1 MIQTV
6 RLHQLLALI
15 LLCSAACGEPAKPD
29 AKKTEATKVDP
40 KIEAKAAPETKAA
53 DPKAP
58 VAAPVAP
65 AVPVDPATFE
75 PVDLASVAVL
85 AKYTVKAPPGAKVTP
100 DAPGFGADAPA
111 GAVIEKDGF
120 KLHLWSSTIGE
131 ERTVMPMRAQ
141 QDNSKYAETKN
152 EGEKGLLEY
161 TFEKDGK
168 TTHGYIQSKFSTLK
182 GSILCGNQEGVADAA
197 ALEPY
202 RKACETL
209 AEKK

>member
-6 RLHQLLALI
+6 RTHQLLVLA
-15 LLCSAACGEPAKPD
+15 LLCSAACGGEPAKSD
-29 AKKTEATKVDP
+29 AKKTEVTKAD
-40 KIEAKAAPETKAA
+40 AKAAPDA
-53 DPKAP
+53 KAP
-58 VAAPVAP
+58 EVKAPEAKAPEAAPA
-65 AVPVDPATFE
+65 APVDPATFE

-85 AKYTVKAPPGAKVTP
+85 AKYTVKAPPGAKVTA
-100 DAPGFGADAPA
+100 DAPGFGADAPG

-141 QDNSKYAETKN
+141 QDSSKYAETKN

-168 TTHGYIQSKFSTLK
+168 TTHGYIQAKFSTLK
-182 GSILCGNQEGVADAA
+182 GSILCGNQDGVADPA

>member
-6 RLHQLLALI
+6 RPHQLLVLA

-29 AKKTEATKVDP
+29 AKKTEVTKADAKV
-40 KIEAKAAPETKAA
+40 EAKAAPEV
-53 DPKAP
+53 KAP
-58 VAAPVAP
+58 EVKAPEAAPA
-65 AVPVDPATFE
+65 APVDPATFE

-85 AKYTVKAPPGAKVTP
+85 AKYTVKGPPGAKVTP
-100 DAPGFGADAPA
+100 DAPGFGDDAPG

-120 KLHLWSSTIGE
+120 KLHLWSSTIGA

-141 QDNSKYAETKN
+141 QDSSKYTETKN

-168 TTHGYIQSKFSTLK
+168 TTHGYIQAKFSTLK
-182 GSILCGNQEGVADAA
+182 GSILCGNQDGVADPA
-197 ALEPY
+197 ALEAY